1 MKKLSGL
8 LALLL
13 SIAIFLILRQLNN
26 QSRASARK
34 CNVSAIVR
42 ENILLSSMLMAVTTS
57 PDATDPRG

>member
-13 SIAIFLILRQLNN
+13 SIAIFLILRQLYNS
-26 QSRASARK
+26 QSKAPARK

-42 ENILLSSMLMAVTTS
+42 ENILLSSMLMQ
-57 PDATDPRG
+57 

>member
-1 MKKLSGL
+1 MKKLSGM

-26 QSRASARK
+26 QSGAPARK

-42 ENILLSSMLMAVTTS
+42 ENILLSSILMQ
-57 PDATDPRG
+57 

>member
-1 MKKLSGL
+1 MKKLSGI

-26 QSRASARK
+26 QSKAPGKK

-42 ENILLSSMLMAVTTS
+42 ENILLSSMLMQ
-57 PDATDPRG
+57 